1 MKCSNKCWL
10 SSCSFEYTY
19 DVIKSSK
26 DEVRT
31 EKKETFKL
39 PKEAPA
45 ISITNM
51 NKLTHFQNTIKN
63 NLQDKKKQLE
73 KGKETSKEGIQKKDQ
88 ISKEFKKL
96 KNDFKKSIYKNFID
110 QVKQNNFVFGFQLD
124 SKTRLDYG
132 I

>member
-1 MKCSNKCWL
+1 
-10 SSCSFEYTY
+10 
-19 DVIKSSK
+19 
-26 DEVRT
+26 
-31 EKKETFKL
+31 
-39 PKEAPA
+39 
-45 ISITNM
+45 M

-63 NLQDKKKQLE
+63 NLQDKKEQLE
-73 KGKETSKEGIQKKDQ
+73 KGKETFKEGIQKKDQ